1 MPQRSETADLES
13 IISRKVVGRQIHDAL
28 HKMVGRG
35 TDWSVKQLENRSGV
49 SARMIES
56 AMADP
61 DKSVE
66 WRALKPEAILS
77 IAAVLGAEFTSAVL
91 RVVDQGAYDI
101 PEDDGTPPAEIAA
114 DNAEDNATLTRAAL
128 DNVIDSDEKPQL
140 RVVSSRMISRGM
152 KLRRMVA

>member
-1 MPQRSETADLES
+1 MTKPGETADIEP
-13 IISRKVVGRQIHDAL
+13 IISRKVVGRQVHDAL

-35 TDWSVKQLENRSGV
+35 TDWSVKQLESRSGV

-66 WRALKPEAILS
+66 WRALRSEAIFS
-77 IAAVLGAEFTSAVL
+77 IAAVLGAEFTSVL
-91 RVVDQGAYDI
+91 ISVADQGAFDL

-128 DNVIDSDEKPQL
+128 DNKIDGDEKPQL
-140 RVVSSRMISRGM
+140 RVVSSRMITRGM
-152 KLRRMVA
+152 KLRSMVA